1 MLHVQVNID
10 AALVDSGEASLVRS
24 EEKMVQ
30 MQNGCICCTLRE
42 DLLDQVSSM
51 SHAENASESTVVE
64 LAGPPARRGE
74 AFRLFGD

>member
-1 MLHVQVNID
+1 MNID

-42 DLLDQVSSM
+42 DLLDQVSLQE
-51 SHAENASESTVVE
+51 AENASGANCITEF
-64 LAGPPARRGE
+64 AGAPTG
-74 AFRLFGD
+74 